1 MEEEAVYENARK
13 YFKIVVWVN
22 VAFLIFTIIELLM
35 LKTSSFPY
43 MAIFFFIE
51 VILFIILFI
60 PSFTYHLI
68 KKRTLKYSASRALIN
83 LGDSYQYITP
93 W

>member
-1 MEEEAVYENARK
+1 MNDESVYENARK
-13 YFKIVVWVN
+13 HLKIVAWIN
-22 VAFLIFTIIELLM
+22 FSFLILAVVEISI
-35 LKTSSFPY
+35 SGINSFPY

-51 VILFIILFI
+51 IIMFVFLFI

-68 KKRTLKYSASRALIN
+68 KKGTLKYSASRALLN
-83 LGDSYQYITP
+83 FAESYQYITP